1 MKFFQ
6 NDRNLNEIEIDFT
19 KEEIV
24 RIASLMMAG
33 TEPSPFPAF
42 ITRVGWSEE
51 EIGSLANEL
60 HTLLYS
66 RGIMKQLIHR
76 TRL

>member
-1 MKFFQ
+1 MKLVRNDQ
-6 NDRNLNEIEIDFT
+6 NRNEIEIDFT

-24 RIASLMMAG
+24 RIAALMREG

-51 EIGSLANEL
+51 EISNLANEL

-66 RGIMKQLIHR
+66 RGIPQGL
-76 TRL
+76 